1 MQPILVSLPPGLA
14 CWHWHLGFGICCASQ
29 AAEGSKGFGLTSH
42 HRRDDLG
49 GFSQQLAASIGVSSN
64 AAGPHFLRPKE
75 IMMSTALLN
84 DLAFRFG
91 GFGRGGGGFAFLLVF
106 MVFVGVIVWAL
117 SRSAGS
123 ESQKS

>member
-1 MQPILVSLPPGLA
+1 
-14 CWHWHLGFGICCASQ
+14 
-29 AAEGSKGFGLTSH
+29 
-42 HRRDDLG
+42 
-49 GFSQQLAASIGVSSN
+49 
-64 AAGPHFLRPKE
+64 
-75 IMMSTALLN
+75 MSTALLN